1 MHNHLERI
9 NNCLQ
14 AMDIEEADNTVLSS
28 PVSLNPMVCH
38 QNGVFSLEDL
48 AWVDSCLNKDSDIS
62 ESDWTPLR
70 DALPDISESDW
81 TPLRDALPDIVSSQ
95 SQSFRVDAR
104 QNNQTHH
111 YRKGKNI
118 TSPHIQ
124 ESSTSNANC
133 LQNVAN
139 QTSTDKILEDELA
152 GTTFQ
157 GDPFLPTYNEDL
169 KPTYE
174 MEHASENIFKAWNL
188 NCANDEMEE
197 ASENIFKV
205 WDLDIPVEE
214 GELVKQLKKALSVLD
229 DSEKGKDLKEG
240 SHDNLIA
247 GNDLNEGPLDNLIA
261 AIADLSLDK
270 KV

>member
-9 NNCLQ
+9 NNSLQ

-28 PVSLNPMVCH
+28 PVSFNPMVCQ
-38 QNGVFSLEDL
+38 QNEVFSLEDL

-62 ESDWTPLR
+62 ESVWTPLR
-70 DALPDISESDW
+70 DALSDI
-81 TPLRDALPDIVSSQ
+81 I
-95 SQSFRVDAR
+95 
-104 QNNQTHH
+104 
-111 YRKGKNI
+111 K
-118 TSPHIQ
+118 
-124 ESSTSNANC
+124 
-133 LQNVAN
+133 
-139 QTSTDKILEDELA
+139 DELV

-174 MEHASENIFKAWNL
+174 REHASENIFKAWNL

-197 ASENIFKV
+197 AYENIFKV

-240 SHDNLIA
+240 SLDNLIA
-247 GNDLNEGPLDNLIA
+247 GKDLNEGPTHNKHMFNQTQSALHTIA
-261 AIADLSLDK
+261 E
-270 KV
+270 